1 MADCNI
7 RNVDEKLVRAM
18 KVAAAVEGISLRG
31 WVIGVW
37 GKAVGIGQ
45 SELNSRKGLVVER
58 DGSSLGGKQSSE
70 RRVPKGE
77 REQIIKSR
85 SLGMTT
91 AMREGL
97 DVGKPQK
104 PVAKIDPRDRNPL
117 KIEPGF
123 WVSPDGERTCG
134 HGCKRCG
141 KCGKP
146 KGARDG
152 VEHS

>member
-1 MADCNI
+1 MIEDI
-7 RNVDEKLVRAM
+7 
-18 KVAAAVEGISLRG
+18 AALQCHCELCGHEWITG
-31 WVIGVW
+31 WSEEAPARCAKCKGRRW
-37 GKAVGIGQ
+37 NFSGGSVGG
-45 SELNSRKGLVVER
+45 LGRKGVLSKGR
-58 DGSSLGGKQSSE
+58 KPKQE
-70 RRVPKGE
+70 
-77 REQIIKSR
+77 EQVIKAR

-104 PVAKIDPRDRNPL
+104 PVAKMDPRDRNPL

-141 KCGKP
+141 KCGKS